1 MELFILPAARL
12 RQSERKFIADHLTRP
27 NSDFQTALL
36 NGEPAGVIAIC
47 LDQGEIIG
55 WARSEMWQGLPT
67 LEAFVAPS
75 YRARG
80 VATLCAAGL
89 RTQGVFMG
97 HYFVAVFRPPMP
109 ILARRL
115 GLPHKRFD
123 RHPDGTWHEVTS

>member
-36 NGEPAGVIAIC
+36 NGEPAGTIAIC

-89 RTQGVFMG
+89 RTQGVFQG
-97 HYFVAVFRPPMP
+97 HYAVAVFRSPMQ
-109 ILARRL
+109 ILASRL
-115 GLPHKRFD
+115 GMPCRQFE
-123 RHPDGTWHEVTS
+123 RQSDGEWREVDL